1 MQLPLVETARIALVS
16 LYELMFEY
24 SIDDLVL
31 MVSGL
36 LTSSNMANFAKAPS
50 DPIADRDFI
59 VAITVCLDGLHK
71 LGSAIELDSSL
82 LSQISDLRGETESG
96 ACALPAILLKD
107 RLATIIKGV
116 NDNLRSRK
124 FMYVPRDQAA
134 YWDNIDLFGDDFV
147 IGFPKAALL
156 EMMEAGN
163 CYAAGRWT
171 ACVFHS
177 MRVAEYG
184 LRGLAR
190 RLKVTIT
197 HKGKQCPL
205 DYGDWDTVITAIKNK
220 IRDIRQKPRGP
231 KRERELQFFSEA
243 ADHCEYMKDIWRNE
257 ISHTRRRSTKSESL
271 AALNRVKDFVTPLA
285 KPQADSVIRKR
296 LRASKVESLGR
307 IITLRDLLQR
317 EGQNVVDKY
326 GVPPEKNKPKES
338 K

>member
-1 MQLPLVETARIALVS
+1 
-16 LYELMFEY
+16 MFEY

-31 MVSGL
+31 MVSSL
-36 LTSSNMANFAKAPS
+36 LTSSNMANFARAPS
-50 DPIADRDFI
+50 DPIVDRDFI
-59 VAITVCLDGLHK
+59 VSITVCLDGLHK
-71 LGSAIELDSSL
+71 LGAAIELDSSL
-82 LSQISDLRGETESG
+82 LAQISDLRGETESG
-96 ACALPAILLKD
+96 TCALAAMLLRD

-134 YWDNIDLFGDDFV
+134 YWDNIDLFGDDFI
-147 IGFPKAALL
+147 IGFPRAALL

-163 CYAAGRWT
+163 CYSAGRWT

-184 LRGLAR
+184 LRILAK
-190 RLKVTIT
+190 RLNVTIT

-205 DYGDWDTVITAIKNK
+205 EYGDWNTVITGIKKK
-220 IRDIRQKPRGP
+220 IADIRQNQKVGP
-231 KRERELQFFSEA
+231 KREQALQFFSDA

-271 AALNRVKDFVTPLA
+271 AALNRVRDFVTPLA
-285 KPQADSVIRKR
+285 KPQADAVIRKR
-296 LRASKVESLGR
+296 MRDAKVASLGR
-307 IITLRDLLQR
+307 IITLRDLLNR
-317 EGQNVVDKY
+317 EGQNIADRY
-326 GVPPEKNKPKES
+326 GMPPEKNKPKES